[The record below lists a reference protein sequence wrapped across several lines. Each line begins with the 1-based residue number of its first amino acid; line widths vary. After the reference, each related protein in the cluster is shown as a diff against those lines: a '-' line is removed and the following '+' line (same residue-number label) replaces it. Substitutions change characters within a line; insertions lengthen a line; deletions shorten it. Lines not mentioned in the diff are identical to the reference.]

1 MLRMIYKLKV
11 WSNKMWVLVVE
22 LKANTEIPIL
32 YFILNRIQA
41 MFPFTYYKLKAN
53 TNLKKANLNLT

>member
-1 MLRMIYKLKV
+1 MVKQNVGISRGVKSKIQR
-11 WSNKMWVLVVE
+11 SQ
-22 LKANTEIPIL
+22 
-32 YFILNRIQA
+32 LNRIQA